1 MKIQITIPET
11 FSEITIEQ
19 YQKFLTLVKNNEPSD
34 FVSKKTIEIL
44 CNTRQANLLPFYEV
58 ESILNQINKIFES
71 TPKFIKSFKD
81 FYFMP
86 NIEAM
91 TFGEFIDLNNY
102 IDKPEEAHKAMAV
115 LYRPLKNKH
124 KELYTIEDY
133 EGSDKYSEQMKQA
146 PLEAYLGAKVFFYN
160 LANELSI
167 TTLKSLTGAE
177 AENIQKSISSLK
189 DGDGINL
196 SMQLLEEMLQSL
208 KVSQN

>member
-86 NIEAM
+86 NLEDM

-115 LYRPLKNKH
+115 LYRPLTSKH

-146 PLEAYLGAKVFFYN
+146 PLEAYLGAKVFFFN
-160 LANELSI
+160 LANELSSI
-167 TTLKSLTGAE
+167 TLKSLTEVE
-177 AENIQKSISSLK
+177 AETIRKSFSSLQ

-196 SMQLLEEMLQSL
+196 SMQLLEEMLQNL